1 MLTSRFAR
9 PARTAAASMI
19 LALTTAAAWPA
30 ATSALLV
37 GSVSSSAA
45 ISGPIVVVAL
55 DRHAGRIVQRTFLE
69 TRRDFHMPVAPGSYK
84 LYAFADSNRN
94 GVREST
100 EAVSVMYA
108 IASPLRAGEQ
118 LELPA
123 LRIGE

>member
-1 MLTSRFAR
+1 MLISRFAR

-45 ISGPIVVVAL
+45 LSAPIVVVAL
-55 DRHAGRIVQRTFLE
+55 DRRAGKIVHRTFLE
-69 TRRDFHMPVAPGSYK
+69 TQRSFRMAVAPGSYK
-84 LYAFADSNRN
+84 LYAFADTNRN

-108 IASPLRAGEQ
+108 IASPLRAGEE

-123 LRIGE
+123 LTIGK

>member
-1 MLTSRFAR
+1 MFISRFAR

-19 LALTTAAAWPA
+19 LALTAATACPA

-37 GSVSSSAA
+37 GSVSSTA
-45 ISGPIVVVAL
+45 ISAPIVVVAL
-55 DRHAGRIVQRTFLE
+55 DRRGGKIVHRTFLE
-69 TRRDFHMPVAPGSYK
+69 TQRGFRMAVAPGSYK
-84 LYAFADSNRN
+84 LYAFADVNRN
-94 GVREST
+94 GVRDPA

-123 LRIGE
+123 LTIGQ

>member
-1 MLTSRFAR
+1 V
-9 PARTAAASMI
+9 
-19 LALTTAAAWPA
+19 
-30 ATSALLV
+30 TSALLV

-45 ISGPIVVVAL
+45 NTGPIVVVAL
-55 DRHAGRIVQRTFLE
+55 DRRAGKILQRTYLE
-69 TRRDFHMPVAPGSYK
+69 TQRNFRMVVAPGSYK

-94 GVREST
+94 GVREPT
-100 EAVSVMYA
+100 EAVSLMYA